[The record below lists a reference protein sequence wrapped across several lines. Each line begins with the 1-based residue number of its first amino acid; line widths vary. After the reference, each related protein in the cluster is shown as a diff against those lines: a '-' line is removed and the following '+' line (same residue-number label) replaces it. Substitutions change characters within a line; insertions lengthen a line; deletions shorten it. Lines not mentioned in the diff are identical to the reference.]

1 MTDASFFFSGVL
13 SWVLDMNE
21 FVEFAENDLKK
32 SGRLGDVVVFSF
44 SLVFPEDNCFIFIK
58 CDLAPDTP
66 GVFELFN
73 DMLWYFFVQIN
84 R

>member
-1 MTDASFFFSGVL
+1 MTDASFFFSGEL

-44 SLVFPEDNCFIFIK
+44 SWVLPEDNCFIFIK
-58 CDLAPDTP
+58 CDLAPDTA